1 MKEIRTKNNQTRNVI
16 YAINI
21 TLDGCCDHTKMI
33 ADEEI
38 HEYFTHLMRD
48 VDLLVFGRKTYQLMV
63 PFWPDVAKNHSMTK
77 ATNEFADT
85 FDAISK
91 IVFSQSLDSAER
103 NTRIV
108 RTNLQDEILKLKQ
121 DQGKNILIGG
131 VSLPLQLI
139 ELGLVDEYYFVLQPI
154 VVGEGRRLWEGISL
168 QERLQIKLV
177 EAKILKSGCVALR
190 YLK

>member
-1 MKEIRTKNNQTRNVI
+1 MRNVI
-16 YAINI
+16 YAINV

-77 ATNEFADT
+77 AGNEFADA
-85 FDAISK
+85 FDSISK
-91 IVFSQSLDSAER
+91 IVFSRSLDSAEGK

-108 RTNLQDEILKLKQ
+108 RAKLEDEIRNLKQ
-121 DQGKNILIGG
+121 EQG
-131 VSLPLQLI
+131 
-139 ELGLVDEYYFVLQPI
+139 
-154 VVGEGRRLWEGISL
+154 
-168 QERLQIKLV
+168 
-177 EAKILKSGCVALR
+177 
-190 YLK
+190 